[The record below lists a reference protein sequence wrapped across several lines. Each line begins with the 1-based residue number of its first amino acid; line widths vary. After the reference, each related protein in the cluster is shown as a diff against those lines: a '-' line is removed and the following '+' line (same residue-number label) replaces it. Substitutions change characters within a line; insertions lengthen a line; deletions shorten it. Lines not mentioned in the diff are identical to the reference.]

1 MNRLLK
7 YPLKIGLTGGIGSGK
22 TTVASILK
30 SLGVPVFNS
39 DENSKKLFINN
50 QHVINETIKYFG
62 HNILTK
68 KKIDFKKLGKIA
80 FSNKKDL
87 TVLNSII
94 HPNIA
99 NIFDEWY
106 NKQKGKYIIKESAI
120 LFESKTY
127 EKLDKIILVKAPVN
141 LRIKRTCIRDKRSI
155 PEVKKIIKN
164 QLPVQ
169 QIIKHVNYIVNN
181 NEKKLL
187 TPQVIDIHRQ
197 ILES

>member
-1 MNRLLK
+1 M
-7 YPLKIGLTGGIGSGK
+7 GSGK

-99 NIFDEWY
+99 NIFE
-106 NKQKGKYIIKESAI
+106 KY
-120 LFESKTY
+120 
-127 EKLDKIILVKAPVN
+127 
-141 LRIKRTCIRDKRSI
+141 
-155 PEVKKIIKN
+155 
-164 QLPVQ
+164 
-169 QIIKHVNYIVNN
+169 
-181 NEKKLL
+181 
-187 TPQVIDIHRQ
+187 
-197 ILES
+197 

>member
-7 YPLKIGLTGGIGSGK
+7 YPLKIGLTGGIGAGK
-22 TTVASILK
+22 TTVSSILK
-30 SLGVPVFNS
+30 SLGVPIFNS
-39 DENSKKLFINN
+39 DENSKKLFLNN

-120 LFESKTY
+120 LFESKTH

-181 NEKKLL
+181 NGKKLL